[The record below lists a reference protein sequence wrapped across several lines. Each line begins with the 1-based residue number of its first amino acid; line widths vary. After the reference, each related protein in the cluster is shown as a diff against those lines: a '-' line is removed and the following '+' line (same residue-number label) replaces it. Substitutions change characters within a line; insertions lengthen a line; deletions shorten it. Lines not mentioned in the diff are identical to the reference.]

1 MSTTTVERPQVAGPD
16 SGLGGNW
23 LVIVRNDNHN
33 TFEHVARTLAAVVPG
48 ISLSKGQALAD
59 QIHNSGQAM
68 VWSAGRA
75 LLGAA
80 EGRRVDHGPP
90 GAALASRGAR
100 RVYSATNRVCQEGSS
115 GLS

>member
-59 QIHNSGQAM
+59 QIHQLIR
-68 VWSAGRA
+68 AGTLRA
-75 LLGAA
+75 GDGLVRAA
-80 EGRRVDHGPP
+80 
-90 GAALASRGAR
+90 
-100 RVYSATNRVCQEGSS
+100 
-115 GLS
+115 